1 MAALFQNPGPD
12 EAGPV
17 RRGPS
22 RWEPRPAGDA
32 STAPRRPSFL
42 IAGIVFVTTLV
53 LATLVCCIVDGVEAR
68 SARHAASETG
78 DKAIETD
85 GTSGTEGTAESG
97 AHSSALASLVFPTP
111 RDNLFDET
119 ITNAYIAT
127 NPSVPET
134 ALYGSARTGT
144 DGRPRF
150 HKGIDI
156 APVLPRTRK
165 GEATDPIR
173 AIADGSVLYVNRIS
187 GNSSY
192 GCYVVLLHHDPVGE
206 VDSLYA
212 HLASVRSGLR
222 AGDKVKLGEDLGVM
236 GRTAIAPIKI
246 WNAHL
251 HFETGLMHSS
261 RFALW
266 EKETKQKPLR
276 GNGHGWNLL
285 AADPREVLRMASGQP
300 GAFSMLSFLRAQ
312 RPACTLVLHVPSEPD
327 YFRRYAPLWIGRPVP
342 QGGADIVLGL
352 TDSGLIL
359 SGRLATAEESARLAS
374 LSGPGPRVAVL
385 AADPALLGRNGMR
398 IVVQDKGTWR
408 FGTNPVAQRWLELLL
423 R

>member
-12 EAGPV
+12 EAGSV
-17 RRGPS
+17 RHEPS
-22 RWEPRPAGDA
+22 HWEPRPSGNVAGAD
-32 STAPRRPSFL
+32 SRPSFR
-42 IAGIVFVTTLV
+42 IAGVVFVSTLV
-53 LATLVCCIVDGVEAR
+53 LATLVCCIVDGVGGC
-68 SARHAASETG
+68 SAKRETAGETRVTGETG
-78 DKAIETD
+78 EVGGAGETD
-85 GTSGTEGTAESG
+85 TRP
-97 AHSSALASLVFPTP
+97 SALASLVFPTP
-111 RDNLFDET
+111 REDLFDEA
-119 ITNAYIAT
+119 ITNAFIAT
-127 NPSVPET
+127 NASVPET

-156 APVLPRTRK
+156 APVLPRARN
-165 GEATDPIR
+165 GEPTDPVR
-173 AIADGSVLYVNRIS
+173 AIADGSVLYVNRIP

-206 VDSLYA
+206 VYSLYA

-222 AGDKVKLGEDLGVM
+222 TGDTVKLGEEIGVL
-236 GRTAIAPIKI
+236 GRTAIAPIKS

-261 RFALW
+261 RFAQW
-266 EKETKQKPLR
+266 EKDTKQKPLR

-285 AADPREVLRMASGQP
+285 AADPREVLRMASAQP
-300 GAFSMLSFLRAQ
+300 GSFSLLAYLQAR
-312 RPACTLVLHVPSEPD
+312 RPACTLVLHAAAEPD
-327 YFRRYAPLWIGRPVP
+327 YFRRYAPLWSGAPVP
-342 QGGADIVLGL
+342 RGGADIVLGL

-359 SGRLATAEESARLAS
+359 TGRLATAEESVRLAA
-374 LSGPGPRVAVL
+374 LSGKGARVAVL
-385 AADPALLGRNGMR
+385 DANPELLGRNGMR
-398 IVVQDKGTWR
+398 IVVQDKGEWR